1 MINSSQKD
9 FILKTLKEKGYITRN
24 ECLRNYISR
33 LGAHICQLAK
43 EGHDITGEYL
53 TTEYGK
59 DFIYRLEK
67 KQANLF

>member
-1 MINSSQKD
+1 MFNSGQKD

-33 LGAHICQLAK
+33 LGAYICILCK
-43 EGHDITGEYL
+43 EGYNITGEYIK
-53 TTEYGK
+53 TEFGK

-67 KQANLF
+67 KQTNLF